1 MLYTQVIFAISALKY
16 HDTGSSANCIR
27 AYPRTRF
34 GVEKKLY
41 SNSIIFLYR
50 LLDSY
55 VLPYS
60 LCKTTNLTT

>member
-50 LLDSY
+50 LYTRL
-55 VLPYS
+55 LRIT
-60 LCKTTNLTT
+60 LLTLQNN